1 MRPAYGSIQ
10 CTGVTLGLSATPIVL
25 APYTSQLIATSG
37 YFTTNLTTGQ
47 VTRLIGTAGLAGATD
62 FIIIDGD
69 VEGPNNNVVTMAVY
83 KNGAPTPFALSM
95 TTQGNGRPV
104 TLNASGLSYS
114 AAPGDA
120 VYEIR
125 VSGDSGTYIFTNI
138 DLICQAQPVGSF
150 T

>member
-1 MRPAYGSIQ
+1 
-10 CTGVTLGLSATPIVL
+10 
-25 APYTSQLIATSG
+25 
-37 YFTTNLTTGQ
+37 
-47 VTRLIGTAGLAGATD
+47 
-62 FIIIDGD
+62 
-69 VEGPNNNVVTMAVY
+69 
-83 KNGAPTPFALSM
+83 M